1 MGVSYNPQIVTNG
14 LVCNFDI
21 ANQKSYS
28 PNVHPKP
35 LDLYG
40 WINTATGN
48 NCTLSV
54 DTTTPSPVG
63 NINRPLKMVQ
73 TGGDTFTYTYNAAT
87 WNLAPAVAGQT
98 WTVSVWVKAS
108 VAMSIEGCW
117 IAEHSAAGGYLAGG
131 GSPNPTIGTNWT
143 RISGTYTLVNASTAY
158 VAVRLDGTQV
168 SGAGTVWW
176 DGLQLERSASMTTFN
191 SFTNTNNAVLTDT
204 SWNGNTGILTNNPIY
219 SSAGYLN
226 FVAAS
231 TQYIVLNPAITS
243 MTQFLGTLPC
253 SFEAWV
259 YPTTNPGAGGYPGII
274 CRESNPGTGRD
285 GYNLLFHGSAT
296 TDTNFAFERFVAGV
310 NNGTGYSTII
320 SSVISLNSWHYIV
333 GTYDGYN
340 VSLYR
345 NGEFVSSAASTGS
358 ITNTTATVN
367 IGVLSGTQY
376 FNGRIS
382 ATRIYNVALTATE
395 IHQNFNAIRGRYGI

>member
-40 WINTATGN
+40 WINTATGI

-54 DTTTPSPVG
+54 DTTTTSPVG

-73 TGGDTFTYTYNAAT
+73 TGNDTYTPTYNAAT

-131 GSPNPTIGTNWT
+131 GSPNLTIGTNWT

-168 SGAGTVWW
+168 SGTGTVWW

-191 SFTNTNNAVLTDT
+191 PNTNTNNVLVTDT
-204 SWNGNTGILTNNPIY
+204 SNTANNGTLTNNPIY
-219 SSAGYLN
+219 STAGYLTYT
-226 FVAAS
+226 AAS
-231 TQYIVLNPAITS
+231 SHYISLASASNL
-243 MTQFLGTLPC
+243 QFLGTLPC

-259 YPTTNPGAGGYPGII
+259 YPTTNPGANSWTGII
-274 CRESNPGTGRD
+274 GREGNPGTGRD
-285 GYNLLFHGSAT
+285 GYNLYFNGSAT
-296 TDTNFAFERFVAGV
+296 TNTYFVIERWIAGTLTMVSYTIDSTVSV
-310 NNGTGYSTII
+310 NNWSYL
-320 SSVISLNSWHYIV
+320 VA
-333 GTYDGYN
+333 TYDGYN
-340 VSLYR
+340 LTLYR
-345 NGEFVSSAASTGS
+345 NGVQVGTTAATGS
-358 ITNTTATVN
+358 ITNATASVR

-382 ATRIYNVALTATE
+382 ATRIYNKSLSASEVQ
-395 IHQNFNAIRGRYGI
+395 QNFNAIRGRYGI